1 MKRAVDE
8 LVWHNKVRRL
18 VLFLER
24 SYGGNGEY
32 PLDAQALHA
41 VNVGAKIDLRRK
53 DAVSAS
59 MPRQKCHLASL
70 ERTQNVDVR
79 SFAERRLHRD
89 FMNVGKAGHG
99 IQTAATN
106 NADFCLLQKEFS
118 CINLRQIDDW

>member
-8 LVWHNKVRRL
+8 LVWHNKVCRL

-24 SYGGNGEY
+24 PHGGNRKY
-32 PLDAQALHA
+32 PFDAQALHA
-41 VNVGAKIDLRRK
+41 VNVGAKIKLGGK
-53 DAVSAS
+53 DAVSAPV
-59 MPRQKCHLASL
+59 PRQKRHLASL
-70 ERTQNVDVR
+70 ECAQNEDIR

-99 IQTAATN
+99 VQTTATN

-118 CINLRQIDDW
+118 CINLRQIVDW